1 MTALDHEYLEY
12 RGLINRVE
20 RIMSAL
26 TNLTDCQDWQV
37 ERVNRLRKQMDHLG
51 MLAGKLAEDLQV
63 KLLDE
68 GR

>member
-1 MTALDHEYLEY
+1 MIFYREFLEY
-12 RGLINRVE
+12 RGLITRIE

-37 ERVNRLRKQMDHLG
+37 ERVSRLRKQMDHLG
-51 MLAGKLAEDLQV
+51 LLAGKLAEDLQV